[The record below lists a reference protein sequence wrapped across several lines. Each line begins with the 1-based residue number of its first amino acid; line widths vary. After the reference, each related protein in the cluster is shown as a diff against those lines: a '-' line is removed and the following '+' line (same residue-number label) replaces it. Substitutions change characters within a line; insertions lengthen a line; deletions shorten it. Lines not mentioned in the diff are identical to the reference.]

1 MYWNF
6 ELADELEEMAWP
18 ANKKDLI
25 DFAMRSGKSADL
37 LGNLQELPDDDEIIY
52 HGIEDLW
59 PDYTTRKDYY
69 YSDEDEE

>member
-18 ANKKDLI
+18 GNKKDLI

-37 LGNLQELPDDDEIIY
+37 LGNLPELPDDDEIVY

-59 PDYTTRKDYY
+59 PDYASRKDYY
-69 YSDEDEE
+69 YSDENDE